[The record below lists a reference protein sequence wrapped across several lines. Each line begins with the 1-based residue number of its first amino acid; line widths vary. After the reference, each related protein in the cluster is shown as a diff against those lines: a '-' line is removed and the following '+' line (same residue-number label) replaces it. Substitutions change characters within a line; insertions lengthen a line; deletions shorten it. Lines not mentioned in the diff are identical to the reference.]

1 MDRENESPGQN
12 LTLGNDVLDVLSV
25 QLTDDLK
32 ERSGLVYEA
41 YHHTP
46 GPSTAVTTDT
56 GQVN

>member
-32 ERSGLVYEA
+32 DRSGLVYERPTI
-41 YHHTP
+41 TP
-46 GPSTAVTTDT
+46 LDPAQPSRPTQDR
-56 GQVN
+56 